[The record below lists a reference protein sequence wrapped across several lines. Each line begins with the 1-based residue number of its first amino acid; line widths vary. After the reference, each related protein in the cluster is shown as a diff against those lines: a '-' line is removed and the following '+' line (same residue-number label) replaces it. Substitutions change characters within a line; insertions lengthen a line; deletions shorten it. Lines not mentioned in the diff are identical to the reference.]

1 MTTGFVLS
9 GGGSLGAIQVGMLQA
24 MADLQIKPDLLVG
37 TSAGALNASYI
48 AGHGTEPSSL
58 KGLVSVWRGL
68 RTSILFRPDPLRL
81 SLALIGRDEALFSA
95 TNLRRLIKKHL
106 TFTNLED
113 SPIPLWVVTTDLLT
127 GLEVHH
133 DSGPALEL
141 ITASAAIPG
150 IFAPVKYEPPP
161 PKPRSPWGMIA
172 GVAVVVV
179 VGAAVLA
186 FFLARAPGPTSLVA
200 RLAETDGV
208 ESLDELAPAAV
219 RVGEP
224 IPWREVAYYDWV
236 VNPDHPR
243 PAVVVGDFDS
253 DGQDEIFQLDPR
265 ADTEIIE
272 LDGSSQ
278 VVQKADWGIMS
289 RFLAW
294 DMDHNGVA
302 ELVPETFVFAFKPT
316 PTGYATIKLKGG

>member
-150 IFAPVKYEPPP
+150 IFAPVKYDGNLLVDGSLANDSAISVAVANGADTVYVLPTGHPCALAKPPQ
-161 PKPRSPWGMIA
+161 SA
-172 GVAVVVV
+172 VGVAVQ
-179 VGAAVLA
+179 AASVLIHQQLLRDIRVYA
-186 FFLARAPGPTSLVA
+186 DQCDLIVLPPPCPLAISPLDFGHADLLIKQG
-200 RLAETDGV
+200 RLDATKALAKDGGRHH
-208 ESLDELAPAAV
+208 DPAKRIA
-219 RVGEP
+219 
-224 IPWREVAYYDWV
+224 A
-236 VNPDHPR
+236 H
-243 PAVVVGDFDS
+243 
-253 DGQDEIFQLDPR
+253 
-265 ADTEIIE
+265 
-272 LDGSSQ
+272 
-278 VVQKADWGIMS
+278 K
-289 RFLAW
+289 
-294 DMDHNGVA
+294 H
-302 ELVPETFVFAFKPT
+302 
-316 PTGYATIKLKGG
+316 

>member
-133 DSGPALEL
+133 DSGP
-141 ITASAAIPG
+141 P
-150 IFAPVKYEPPP
+150 
-161 PKPRSPWGMIA
+161 
-172 GVAVVVV
+172 
-179 VGAAVLA
+179 
-186 FFLARAPGPTSLVA
+186 
-200 RLAETDGV
+200 
-208 ESLDELAPAAV
+208 
-219 RVGEP
+219 
-224 IPWREVAYYDWV
+224 
-236 VNPDHPR
+236 
-243 PAVVVGDFDS
+243 
-253 DGQDEIFQLDPR
+253 
-265 ADTEIIE
+265 
-272 LDGSSQ
+272 SS
-278 VVQKADWGIMS
+278 
-289 RFLAW
+289 
-294 DMDHNGVA
+294 
-302 ELVPETFVFAFKPT
+302 
-316 PTGYATIKLKGG
+316 